1 MFVQINPLH
10 LLQAIHLRPAAKEG
24 VIDHPTPSRHIK
36 QSAVPLHLEESS
48 PVRSCWTAEV
58 AVDALDLARRSH
70 VLVCQRDIANTNMA
84 KVLWEVLWELCPRS
98 RSALVTRLHL
108 WHSLGHWDLANS
120 RTTANSSV
128 NFKQQPETSLSAQ
141 QPPKQGLHAGGF

>member
-1 MFVQINPLH
+1 MLQLQGIWTGETAGCSRPTMGTRVSAVDSRGIPSWLTKYRFMTWLFMFVQISPLH

-24 VIDHPTPSRHIK
+24 VIDHPTPSLHTR

-48 PVRSCWTAEV
+48 PVRSRWTAEV

-84 KVLWEVLWELCPRS
+84 KVLWEVL
-98 RSALVTRLHL
+98 
-108 WHSLGHWDLANS
+108 
-120 RTTANSSV
+120 
-128 NFKQQPETSLSAQ
+128 
-141 QPPKQGLHAGGF
+141 